1 MAYVYRHIRLDK
13 NEPFYI
19 GIGSDENYN
28 RAKTNTRRN
37 KHWLNISKFGFE
49 VDILLDNL
57 TWHEACEKEK
67 EFIALYGR
75 SDLGNGVLCNLTNG
89 GDGVLGRIFKH
100 SEDSKLKMSKTRKGI
115 RQYVASLETRQK
127 MSDNAKKR
135 GMSQEHLKKMIEGK
149 RKVGW
154 QGYRKGIP
162 HTEET
167 RKKMSENRKGEK
179 KSEEWCKAQ
188 SERVKL
194 YWLNKK
200 NKNNDSTNDRA
211 D

>member
-19 GIGSDENYN
+19 GIGSDDNYN
-28 RAKTNTRRN
+28 RAKTSTRRN
-37 KHWLNISKFGFE
+37 KHWLNISKFWFE
-49 VDILLDNL
+49 VDILFDNL
-57 TWHEACEKEK
+57 TWNEACEKEK

-75 SDLGNGVLCNLTNG
+75 SDLGKGVLCNLTNG

-100 SEDSKLKMSKTRKGI
+100 SEDSKLKMSKTRKGKKSYVRNEEI
-115 RQYVASLETRQK
+115 IKRQIEA
-127 MSDNAKKR
+127 AKKR
-135 GMSQEHLKKMIEGK
+135 GISKENLQKMIEGK

-154 QGYRKGIP
+154 SGHRKGIP

-167 RKKMSENRKGEK
+167 LKKMSEKRKGQK

-200 NKNNDSTNDRA
+200 QKQ
-211 D
+211 

>member
-49 VDILLDNL
+49 VDILFDNL
-57 TWHEACEKEK
+57 TWDEACEKEK

-75 SDLGNGVLCNLTNG
+75 SDLGKGVLCNLTNG

-135 GMSQEHLKKMIEGK
+135 GMSQDHLKKMIEGK

-154 QGYRKGIP
+154 EGYRKGIP
-162 HTEET
+162 HTKDTCEKISKS
-167 RKKMSENRKGEK
+167 KKGIK

-200 NKNNDSTNDRA
+200 QKQ
-211 D
+211 

>member
-28 RAKTNTRRN
+28 RAKTSTRRN

-49 VDILLDNL
+49 VDILFDNL
-57 TWHEACEKEK
+57 TWDEACEKEK

-75 SDLGNGVLCNLTNG
+75 SDLGKGVLCNLTNG

-135 GMSQEHLKKMIEGK
+135 GISQENLKKMIEAK

-154 QGYRKGIP
+154 SGHRKGIP

-167 RKKMSENRKGEK
+167 RKKMSENRKGIK
-179 KSEEWCKAQ
+179 KSEEWCKEQ

-200 NKNNDSTNDRA
+200 QKQ
-211 D
+211 

>member
-28 RAKTNTRRN
+28 RAKTSTRRN
-37 KHWLNISKFGFE
+37 KHWLNISKYGFE
-49 VDILLDNL
+49 VDILFDNL
-57 TWHEACEKEK
+57 TWDEACEKEK

-75 SDLGNGVLCNLTNG
+75 SDLGKGVLCNLTNG

-100 SEDSKLKMSKTRKGI
+100 SEDSKLKMSKTRKGV

-135 GMSQEHLKKMIEGK
+135 GMTQEHLKKMIEGK

-154 QGYRKGIP
+154 EGYRKGIP
-162 HTEET
+162 HTKDTCEKISKS
-167 RKKMSENRKGEK
+167 KKGIK

-200 NKNNDSTNDRA
+200 QKQ
-211 D
+211 

>member
-49 VDILLDNL
+49 VDILFDNL
-57 TWHEACEKEK
+57 TWNEACEKEK

-75 SDLGNGVLCNLTNG
+75 SDLGKGVLCNLTNG

-100 SEDSKLKMSKTRKGI
+100 SEDSKLKMSKTRKGV

-135 GMSQEHLKKMIEGK
+135 GMTKEHKEKMLEGK

-154 QGYRKGIP
+154 QGHRKGIP

-194 YWLNKK
+194 YWSNKK
-200 NKNNDSTNDRA
+200 QKQ
-211 D
+211 

>member
-1 MAYVYRHIRLDK
+1 MAYLYRHIRLDK

-37 KHWLNISKFGFE
+37 KHWFNISKFGFE
-49 VDILLDNL
+49 VDILFDNL
-57 TWHEACEKEK
+57 TWDEACEKEK

-75 SDLGNGVLCNLTNG
+75 SDLGKGVLCNLTNG

-100 SEDSKLKMSKTRKGI
+100 SEDSKLKMSKTRKGV

-135 GMSQEHLKKMIEGK
+135 GMSKDHLKKMIEGK

-154 QGYRKGIP
+154 EGYRKGIK
-162 HTEET
+162 HTEESI
-167 RKKMSENRKGEK
+167 KKISESKKGVK

-200 NKNNDSTNDRA
+200 QKQ
-211 D
+211 

>member
-49 VDILLDNL
+49 VDILFDNL
-57 TWHEACEKEK
+57 TWDEACEKEK

-75 SDLGNGVLCNLTNG
+75 SDLGKGVLCNLTNG

-100 SEDSKLKMSKTRKGI
+100 SEDSKLKMSKTRKGV

-127 MSDNAKKR
+127 MSDIAKKR
-135 GMSQEHLKKMIEGK
+135 GITKEHKEKMLEGK

-154 QGYRKGIP
+154 KGHRKGIA
-162 HTEET
+162 HTEESI
-167 RKKMSENRKGEK
+167 KKISEGKKGVK

-200 NKNNDSTNDRA
+200 QKQ
-211 D
+211 

>member
-19 GIGSDENYN
+19 GIGSDKNYN

-37 KHWLNISKFGFE
+37 KHWLNISKYGFE
-49 VDILLDNL
+49 VDILFDNL
-57 TWHEACEKEK
+57 TWDEACEKEK

-75 SDLGNGVLCNLTNG
+75 SDLGKGVLCNLTNG

-100 SEDSKLKMSKTRKGI
+100 SEDSKLKMSKTRKGV
-115 RQYVASLETRQK
+115 RPYVASLETRQK
-127 MSDNAKKR
+127 LSDSAKKR
-135 GMSQEHLKKMIEGK
+135 GISKDHLKKMIEAK
-149 RKVGW
+149 IKVGW
-154 QGYRKGIP
+154 TGHRKGIP
-162 HTEET
+162 HTEEA
-167 RKKMSENRKGEK
+167 RKKMSESNKGKKRTEQWRKE
-179 KSEEWCKAQ
+179 Q

-200 NKNNDSTNDRA
+200 QKQ
-211 D
+211 

>member
-28 RAKTNTRRN
+28 RAKTSTRRN
-37 KHWLNISKFGFE
+37 KHWINISKFGFE
-49 VDILLDNL
+49 VDILFDNL
-57 TWHEACEKEK
+57 TWDEACEKEK

-75 SDLGNGVLCNLTNG
+75 SDLGIGVLCNLTNG
-89 GDGVLGRIFKH
+89 GDGVLGRVFKH
-100 SEDSKLKMSKTRKGI
+100 SEASKLKMSKTRKGV

-135 GMSQEHLKKMIEGK
+135 GISKEHMEKMLEGK

-154 QGYRKGIP
+154 QGHRKGIK
-162 HTEET
+162 HTEESI
-167 RKKMSENRKGEK
+167 KKISEGKKGVK

-200 NKNNDSTNDRA
+200 QKQ
-211 D
+211 